1 MTNPIYI
8 LTASFLLFLMAC
20 SKHGNDGGVPPPPP
34 KPSVSYGDS
43 VFYLDPAGAELK
55 VSPVSA
61 NTGRYFGFP
70 EGLDLD
76 QNSGTINV
84 SKSERGLRYK
94 VYFVPSGGGDTLSTM
109 VTISG
114 INFLD
119 GFYRLGSGDSLAIP
133 VYNGKKN
140 EPVPGQN
147 AGSTFDD
154 GGSCNSQGCTVNV
167 GSGII
172 NLASTVRNGVFG
184 AVPASNSNREFVLN
198 YRIDD
203 KSGKA
208 ANSINVKLYYFETM
222 NDVPQ
227 NIYDLIASRQGTIL
241 GTSEPGG
248 ITATPRRLVTSSR
261 PVVVTGFTAAAKP
274 RPPCIFIIGH

>member
-8 LTASFLLFLMAC
+8 LTAALLLFLPAC
-20 SKHGNDGGVPPPPP
+20 SKHGTDGGVPPP
-34 KPSVSYGDS
+34 KPSISYGDS
-43 VFYLDPAGAELK
+43 VFYLDPSGADLK
-55 VSPVSA
+55 VSPLGA
-61 NTGRYFGFP
+61 NAGRYFGFP
-70 EGLDLD
+70 DGIDLD
-76 QNSGTINV
+76 QNTGTINV

-94 VYFVPSGGGDTLSTM
+94 IYFVPAAGGDTLSTM

-119 GFYRLGSGDSLAIP
+119 GFYHLATGDSLAIP
-133 VYNGKKN
+133 IYNGIKN
-140 EPVPGQN
+140 QSVPGQN

-167 GSGII
+167 GNGII

-184 AVPASNSNREFVLN
+184 PVPASNSNREFVLN

-203 KSGKA
+203 HSGKA

-222 NDVPQ
+222 ADVPQ
-227 NIYDLIASRQGTIL
+227 NIYDLISSRQGTIL
-241 GTSEPGG
+241 MSGDPGG
-248 ITATPRRLVTSSR
+248 VVATPHRLITSAR
-261 PVVVTGFTAAAKP
+261 PVVATGFATVAKP